1 MLYYLFRYLEQFG
14 ISGAGMWQ
22 YISFR
27 GLLTLVMSLLISMWL
42 GQHFIKWMRNRNISE
57 SQRDESIDPYG
68 VEKKGVPTMG
78 GLIIIVAIIIPC
90 LMLGRLRN
98 IYMLL
103 MLATTAWL
111 GFIGQVSTETVFVQ
125 FLVRVHVPK
134 PASIGRNFIR

>member
-111 GFIGQVSTETVFVQ
+111 GFIG
-125 FLVRVHVPK
+125 FLDDYIKLKINKVYVLLNK
-134 PASIGRNFIR
+134 F